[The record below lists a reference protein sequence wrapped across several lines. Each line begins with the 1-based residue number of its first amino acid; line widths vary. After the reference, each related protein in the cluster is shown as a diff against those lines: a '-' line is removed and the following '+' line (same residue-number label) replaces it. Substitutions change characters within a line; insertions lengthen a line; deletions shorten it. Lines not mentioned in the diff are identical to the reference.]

1 MNKEEIEKILKQMVF
16 ELAKEFNYKKG
27 HEDKRRSKTKI
38 GFSYFNIDEDLY
50 YVQYGTTD
58 KTNNKRNGG
67 SIKFRYRTGPRL
79 DVYLPDRKGFAS
91 LEFSD
96 YDVEIKEHTG
106 NWHYS
111 ESQIFYEKGIELFN
125 KIYNRFFELL
135 KEVSE

>member
-1 MNKEEIEKILKQMVF
+1 MNKEEMEKILKQMVF

-67 SIKFRYRTGPRL
+67 SIKFRYRKIRITKNTEACKDFR
-79 DVYLPDRKGFAS
+79 RK
-91 LEFSD
+91 
-96 YDVEIKEHTG
+96 
-106 NWHYS
+106 
-111 ESQIFYEKGIELFN
+111 YETE
-125 KIYNRFFELL
+125 
-135 KEVSE
+135 